1 MRILRIAPQFLLATV
16 SLRVVVAED
25 LVDTR
30 QLGTRGAI
38 LETAIGS
45 SFELFVDLTLIV
57 AIGLALALLGRR
69 WRPALLRVS
78 ALVGLA
84 YAACLPILVPIA
96 VLALSGQHA
105 PLRYSPANFSIDV
118 FNVAI
123 PTPTLLAGMFDPAR
137 AFSEHF
143 VSNVGEQNGY
153 LGIPLLVVA
162 ADGVESW
169 QRIPDVWRLRL
180 LRHAQADGFAIG
192 AVGLHPFGDIVG
204 PGHMLTV

>member
-1 MRILRIAPQFLLATV
+1 MLL
-16 SLRVVVAED
+16 
-25 LVDTR
+25 LV
-30 QLGTRGAI
+30 QL
-38 LETAIGS
+38 GS

-123 PTPTLLAGMFDPAR
+123 PTPTLLAGMFDPAG
-137 AFSEHF
+137 AVSEHF

-162 ADGVESW
+162 ALAVRAEWRRGAW
-169 QRIPDVWRLRL
+169 LAGGLLVWFSDRLPRL
-180 LRHAQADGFAIG
+180 GANYQAPEANRRSEDADGDMWRS
-192 AVGLHPFGDIVG
+192 LSQD
-204 PGHMLTV
+204 